1 MGDVMRIKNDELKS
15 VQKKKWSKRK
25 KILTIVIIAVLL
37 LVLIALTVLGV
48 VFHYIGKINI
58 KENESIDVDSAIS
71 DYAKELDIDT
81 SSKDKSDIIK
91 EIDKSLNDEKSDS
104 SDTDSNTLNDAN
116 QSNLNHYNTMS
127 LDIMRDPNVL
137 NVLLIGTDARST
149 SERGRSDSMILV
161 SINKQTK
168 KLLMFSF
175 LRDIYLYIPGVESTR
190 LNHSYAYGG
199 PELTMKTIEQNF
211 GIEIN
216 KYVQVNFYSFIEV
229 IDAVGGIDLT
239 VTDDEAKLIND
250 YLGEINKLV
259 GDKKGSDRLKG
270 GGNLHL
276 NGKQALCYARIRY
289 IGTDFARTRRQ
300 RDVLNQVL
308 EKVRNME
315 LGELSGFLDETL
327 PLITTNL
334 TQSEI
339 FSLLVNANEYSN
351 YTRVADSIPLNQT
364 YYFMTVR
371 GMSVIGIDFDA
382 NVNVLRKEIYNR

>member
-1 MGDVMRIKNDELKS
+1 MGDIMRIENDELKS
-15 VQKKKWSKRK
+15 VGKKKWSKKK
-25 KILTIVIIAVLL
+25 KILTIVLISVLIL
-37 LVLIALTVLGV
+37 TLIALTVLGV
-48 VFHYIGKINI
+48 VFHYMGKINI

-71 DYAKELDIDT
+71 DYAKKLDIDT

-91 EIDKSLNDEKSDS
+91 EIDKSLNDGKSDS
-104 SDTDSNTLNDAN
+104 SDTDRNTLNDAN
-116 QSNLNHYNTMS
+116 QSNLNHYNAMS

-137 NVLLIGTDARST
+137 NVLLIGTDARNT

-259 GDKKGSDRLKG
+259 GDKSGSDRLSG

-315 LGELSGFLDETL
+315 LGELSDFLDETL

>member
-1 MGDVMRIKNDELKS
+1 MGDIMRIENDELKS
-15 VQKKKWSKRK
+15 VGKKKWSKKK
-25 KILTIVIIAVLL
+25 KILTIVLISVLIL
-37 LVLIALTVLGV
+37 ALIALTVLGV

-71 DYAKELDIDT
+71 DYAKKFDIDT

-91 EIDKSLNDEKSDS
+91 EIDKSLNNGKSDS

-116 QSNLNHYNTMS
+116 QSNLNHYNAMS

-137 NVLLIGTDARST
+137 NVLLIGTDARNT

-259 GDKKGSDRLKG
+259 GDKSGSDRLSG

-315 LGELSGFLDETL
+315 LGELSDFLDETL

-382 NVNVLRKEIYNR
+382 NINVLRKEIYNR

>member
-1 MGDVMRIKNDELKS
+1 MGDIMRIENDELKS
-15 VQKKKWSKRK
+15 VGKKKWSKKK
-25 KILTIVIIAVLL
+25 KILTIVLISVLIL
-37 LVLIALTVLGV
+37 ALIALTVLGV

-71 DYAKELDIDT
+71 DYAKKLDIDT

-91 EIDKSLNDEKSDS
+91 EIDKSLNDGKSDS

-116 QSNLNHYNTMS
+116 QSNLNHYNAMS

-137 NVLLIGTDARST
+137 NVLLIGTDARNT

-259 GDKKGSDRLKG
+259 GDKSGSDRLSG

-315 LGELSGFLDETL
+315 LGELSDFLDETL

-382 NVNVLRKEIYNR
+382 NINVLRKEIYNR

>member
-1 MGDVMRIKNDELKS
+1 MGDIMRIENDELKS
-15 VQKKKWSKRK
+15 VGKKKWSKKK
-25 KILTIVIIAVLL
+25 KILTIVLISVLIL
-37 LVLIALTVLGV
+37 TLIALTVLGV

-71 DYAKELDIDT
+71 DYAKKLDIDT

-91 EIDKSLNDEKSDS
+91 EIDKSLNDGKSDS
-104 SDTDSNTLNDAN
+104 SDTDRNTLNDAN
-116 QSNLNHYNTMS
+116 QSNLNHYNAMS

-137 NVLLIGTDARST
+137 NVLLIGTDARNT

-259 GDKKGSDRLKG
+259 GDKSGSDRLSG

-315 LGELSGFLDETL
+315 LGELSDFLDETL